1 MITEWFHYLLQ
12 SLFQLTGFQITREAI
27 VREVSMIYTDSRYAD
42 GIVVRSFDS
51 RKLTFEITLFRQFSE
66 STSKFYYYTWTQ
78 RDRIDLVAN
87 ELLGDPTLWW
97 VIMDYNPE
105 IGNPLDIQIGTVL
118 RIPGA

>member
-1 MITEWFHYLLQ
+1 
-12 SLFQLTGFQITREAI
+12 
-27 VREVSMIYTDSRYAD
+27 MIYTDSRYAD

-51 RKLTFEITLFRQFSE
+51 RKLTYEVTLFRQFEE
-66 STSKFYYYTWTQ
+66 SSSRFFYYTWTQ

-105 IGNPLDIQIGTVL
+105 IANPLNIEIGAVL

>member
-1 MITEWFHYLLQ
+1 
-12 SLFQLTGFQITREAI
+12 
-27 VREVSMIYTDSRYAD
+27 VIYTDSRYAN

-51 RKLTFEITLFRQFSE
+51 RKAIFEITLFRQFSE
-66 STSKFYYYTWTQ
+66 STSKFFYYTWTQ

-87 ELLGDPTLWW
+87 ELLGDPTVWW

-105 IGNPLDIQIGTVL
+105 ISNPLDIPIGTVL

>member
-1 MITEWFHYLLQ
+1 
-12 SLFQLTGFQITREAI
+12 
-27 VREVSMIYTDSRYAD
+27 MIYTDSRYAD
-42 GIVVRSFDS
+42 GVVIKAFDS
-51 RKLTFEITLFRQFSE
+51 RKATFEITLFRQFSQ

-87 ELLGDPTLWW
+87 ELLGDSTLWW